1 MSFAGKSVLIAG
13 AGAIGCEVIKCL
25 AFEGA
30 TRMTIVDY
38 DVVSTTNLHRQ
49 ALFRAADCGQLKAE
63 CAVRW
68 VKQFVER
75 GNQSNQSKQN
85 DKSVQNPTDCD
96 IRAVVARVE
105 SLSINDLRAFDVVVS
120 ALDDARAMRLLS
132 QRCVAARVAVVA
144 CNSNSRLGTAVRH
157 WTPSRTPCFDCRYP
171 DATLDLLPKTELS
184 CSSRFRSRSVAEA
197 AALAALWLAD
207 ALSHADRHNLDA
219 FYRALFHD
227 RVQDYIQTS
236 RIDNIMRVLPL
247 DAPVVRNAALRATLR
262 AAIVSTGTNAP
273 REPNADHDPNLTERV
288 CELLEHT
295 VLDVPSAAALF
306 LGALQVLFARPNASE
321 SAAWLFDKDDIWH
334 RAFVG
339 AAAALQCYA
348 SHLAP
353 VATFEAVAHV
363 APVAAASPTAAATA
377 GALGVLEALRA
388 IRLAGDAKGDVWSAP
403 AFDEPSDLLLR
414 RQDVMQPLPGCA
426 SCAPCPLVSVSRAS
440 CTVGQLR
447 ALLADAVGSA
457 VEAISY
463 GAAFQAVLVSPYS
476 DDDDDIVNAQL
487 VGAALTHEVE
497 SIAVE
502 FVDSAHNMTVRVS
515 FVTESGATPSI
526 VMI

>member
-1 MSFAGKSVLIAG
+1 MSFADKSILVAG

-68 VKQFVER
+68 VKQFLER
-75 GNQSNQSKQN
+75 TNENLNDQQNSK
-85 DKSVQNPTDCD
+85 DID
-96 IRAVVARVE
+96 IRALVGRVE
-105 SLSINDLRAFDVVVS
+105 SISITDLRAFDVVVS

-132 QRCVAARVAVVA
+132 RRCVAAGVGVVA

-171 DATLDLLPKTELS
+171 DATLDSLPKTELS
-184 CSSRFRSRSVAEA
+184 CSSRSRSRTVAEA
-197 AALAALWLAD
+197 TALAALWLAD
-207 ALSHADRHNLDA
+207 VPGQADRHNLDS
-219 FYRALFHD
+219 FYVALFHS
-227 RVQDYIQTS
+227 RVQEYIQTTQ
-236 RIDNIMRVLPL
+236 IDNIMRVLPL
-247 DAPVVRNAALRATLR
+247 DTPVVRNAAVRATLR
-262 AAIVSTGTNAP
+262 AAMLRNGSDAPLESIV
-273 REPNADHDPNLTERV
+273 DQDLNLTEPM

-295 VLDVPSAAALF
+295 VLDVPCAAALF

-321 SAAWLFDKDDIWH
+321 SAAWLFDKDDPWH

-339 AAAALQCYA
+339 AATALQCYA

-353 VATFEAVAHV
+353 VKTFEAVALV

-377 GALGVLEALRA
+377 GALGVLEALRV
-388 IRLAGDAKGDVWSAP
+388 IRLADVAKGDVWSAP

-414 RQDVMQPLPGCA
+414 RQDTVQPLPHCV

-447 ALLADAVGSA
+447 ALLADAFDSA

-463 GAAFQAVLVSPYS
+463 GAAFEAVLVSPF
-476 DDDDDIVNAQL
+476 DDDEDQVNARL
-487 VGAALTHEVE
+487 VGSALTHEIE

-502 FVDSAHNMTVRVS
+502 FADSEHNTKVRVS
-515 FVTESGATPSI
+515 FATESAEPSI